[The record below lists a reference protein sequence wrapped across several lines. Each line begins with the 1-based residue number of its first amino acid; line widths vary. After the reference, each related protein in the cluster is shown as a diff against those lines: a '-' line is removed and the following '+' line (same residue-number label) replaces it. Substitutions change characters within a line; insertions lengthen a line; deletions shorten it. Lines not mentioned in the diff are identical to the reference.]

1 MNKGIIFSALGLVL
15 ILVSLIGLLTT
26 NLQAEL
32 MGNVMALILS
42 FVVFALGIME
52 INHAD
57 NQ

>member
-52 INHAD
+52 INAA
-57 NQ
+57 NK